1 MKVILI
7 KDVPKL
13 GKKNEIIE
21 VSDGYAKNFLFP
33 KKIAVSTSDKNI
45 DQLNRDLDEIKNQ
58 DNLNREQFTLLK
70 NQLEDKEY
78 NFFLTVNN
86 GKPFGSINNKQILEL
101 VNKDAKLIDK
111 FMFVESHKL
120 TLGNYI
126 VKITLYKDIVANLK
140 VNVLAK

>member
-33 KKIAVSTSDKNI
+33 KKLAVSTSDKNI
-45 DQLNRDLDEIKNQ
+45 DQLNKDLDEIKNQ

-70 NQLEDKEY
+70 KQLEDKEY
-78 NFFLTVNN
+78 NFFANITYI
-86 GKPFGSINNKQILEL
+86 KPWG
-101 VNKDAKLIDK
+101 
-111 FMFVESHKL
+111 
-120 TLGNYI
+120 
-126 VKITLYKDIVANLK
+126 
-140 VNVLAK
+140 

>member
-33 KKIAVSTSDKNI
+33 KKLAVSTSDKNI

-70 NQLEDKEY
+70 KQLEDKEY

-101 VNKDAKLIDK
+101 VNKDTKLIDK

>member
-7 KDVPKL
+7 KDVAKL
-13 GKKNEIIE
+13 GKKNEIVE

-33 KKIAVSTSDKNI
+33 KKLAVSTSDKNM
-45 DQLNRDLDEIKNQ
+45 DQLNKNLDDIKNQ

-70 NQLEDKEY
+70 NQLEANEY
-78 NFFLTVNN
+78 KFYLTVNN

-101 VNKDAKLIDK
+101 VNKNEKLIDK
-111 FMFVESHKL
+111 FMFTESHKL
-120 TLGNYI
+120 MLGNYI
-126 VKITLYKDIVANLK
+126 IKIALYKDIVADLK

>member
-1 MKVILI
+1 MKVILV